1 MISVIMLA
9 YNRED
14 LVSRAIESILNQTYR
29 DFEFIIVDNGST
41 DRSGQIADEYAA
53 KDARVRVI
61 HKEQGN
67 IGSGRNAGLDAAR
80 GEFIAF
86 IDDDD
91 YTEPSYLEYLSNLI
105 VDFHADIAVC
115 GSWREVDGVRQ
126 PKYVFDGVFTYSG
139 EEAVRE
145 MLKRE
150 RFNSANPTKL
160 ISADIFRRFH
170 YRETGKYDDIRVIY
184 KLFASAG
191 RVAVSGV
198 PLYTFVR
205 HTDNNSTGTTAGE
218 SIPAG
223 QVEEYLDAFR
233 ERTSWLTERFPDQAD
248 YWLYTELS
256 YALSMYDKVETHLLR
271 NKLGKYVRSN
281 ANVFLSQAHFFSSR
295 DRQLTKKYRG
305 ELFVECEKTY
315 I

>member
-1 MISVIMLA
+1 MISVIMLT

-14 LVSRAIESILNQTYR
+14 LVGRAIESILNQTYR
-29 DFEFIIVDNGST
+29 DFEYIIVDNGST
-41 DRSGQIADEYAA
+41 DRSGQIAEEYAA
-53 KDARVRVI
+53 RDARVRVI
-61 HKEQGN
+61 HRERGN

-80 GEFIAF
+80 GEYIAF

-91 YTEPSYLEYLSNLI
+91 YTEPGYLEYLHSLAAEH
-105 VDFHADIAVC
+105 HADIAVC

-126 PKYVFDGVFTYSG
+126 DKYVFDGVFTYSG
-139 EEAVRE
+139 EEAVCE

-160 ISADIFRRFH
+160 VSADIFRRFR
-170 YRETGKYDDIRVIY
+170 YSESGKYDDIRVIY

-191 RVAVSGV
+191 KVSVSGV

-218 SIPAG
+218 TIPAG

-233 ERTSWLTERFPDQAD
+233 ERTAWLTERFPDRAD
-248 YWLYTELS
+248 FWLYTELS
-256 YALSMYDKVETHLLR
+256 YALSMYDQTRGQAVRKCLGALLSENAAAFR
-271 NKLGKYVRSN
+271 SASPFYSKRDRMLLGKYR
-281 ANVFLSQAHFFSSR
+281 
-295 DRQLTKKYRG
+295 KYR
-305 ELFVECEKTY
+305 EDS
-315 I
+315 